1 MAADP
6 EADDTPSSAEAHGRL
21 VRLLETERQLDAM
34 LEETRRRAA
43 EMVGAARAQAKASL
57 ERFEA
62 GLEAENKSLGERIA
76 RERDRSIDSI
86 RREAERETGR
96 LNDLDDTKIEALARF
111 VVGLV
116 VGEFESGG
124 HP

>member
-1 MAADP
+1 
-6 EADDTPSSAEAHGRL
+6 
-21 VRLLETERQLDAM
+21 M

-43 EMVGAARAQAKASL
+43 ELVEAARAQAKASL

-62 GLEAENKSLGERIA
+62 GLEAENQSLGERIA
-76 RERDRSIDSI
+76 RERDRTIDSI
-86 RREAERETGR
+86 RREAERETSK